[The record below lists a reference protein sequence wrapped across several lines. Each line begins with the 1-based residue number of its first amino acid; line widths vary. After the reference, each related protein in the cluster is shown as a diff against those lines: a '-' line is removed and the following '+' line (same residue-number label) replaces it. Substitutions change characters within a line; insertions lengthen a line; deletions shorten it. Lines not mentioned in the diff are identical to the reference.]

1 MERWGVVESG
11 ALQGSTAST
20 RMRHEGPSGVEKR
33 IAQSAP
39 EVSVVARLAHLQ
51 ETAGNAA
58 VVRLLGMGAVAGDDA
73 PGAPDPAF

>member
-1 MERWGVVESG
+1 MERWGAVESG

-20 RMRHEGPSGVEKR
+20 RMRHEGPSAAEKR

-39 EVSVVARLAHLQ
+39 EVSVVARLVHLQ

-73 PGAPDPAF
+73 LGAPDPAS